1 MSSLTEGLD
10 ANLSDVYMMGIMRDE
25 SNVQFRGDPE
35 GERLWAS
42 VSGPLDLG
50 EAEVKRAS
58 LDVRA
63 EDYGFLE
70 RYAAYRNALAV
81 AQEKKLRQQWSK
93 KSMAESFIAAQ
104 CDAARHQLR
113 EMFAAVGEFPDAA
126 DEDAMAKYAKAVV
139 AWDKKHNK

>member
-1 MSSLTEGLD
+1 MKD
-10 ANLSDVYMMGIMRDE
+10 DSD
-25 SNVQFRGDPE
+25 VQFRGL
-35 GERLWAS
+35 GENERVWVS

-63 EDYGFLE
+63 DDYRFLE

-81 AQEKKLRQQWSK
+81 AQDKKLRQQWSK

-104 CDAARHQLR
+104 CDAARHQLKD
-113 EMFAAVGEFPDAA
+113 MFAAVGEFPDAA
-126 DEDAMAKYAKAVV
+126 DEKAMAKYAEAVV